1 MGFAFVIDLGKIITE
16 RGNFIF
22 KELVIK
28 MARVVKRGK
37 GRPAGTGH
45 GQQVV
50 HKLRHGFEGAL
61 AELDARGKSLPMLL
75 ADALETD
82 VNGTIRS
89 MSALLPRDVDISVN
103 AGDTLSDA
111 LAQIQVKLSES
122 RKASE
127 IIDGE
132 FVETGE
138 D

>member
-1 MGFAFVIDLGKIITE
+1 
-16 RGNFIF
+16 
-22 KELVIK
+22 
-28 MARVVKRGK
+28 MAVVKKAR

-89 MSALLPRDVDISVN
+89 MAALLPRDVDLTVN
-103 AGDTLSDA
+103 AGDTLGDA
-111 LAQIQVKLSES
+111 LAHIQVKLQE
-122 RKASE
+122 RKRGE
-127 IIDGE
+127 IIEAEYTDKS
-132 FVETGE
+132 ET
-138 D
+138 

>member
-1 MGFAFVIDLGKIITE
+1 
-16 RGNFIF
+16 
-22 KELVIK
+22 
-28 MARVVKRGK
+28 MAIVKKKR

-75 ADALETD
+75 ADALEAD

-89 MSALLPRDVDISVN
+89 MAALLPKDVDISL
-103 AGDTLSDA
+103 DTGSALGDA
-111 LAQIQVKLSES
+111 LSQIQVKLSE
-122 RKASE
+122 RKRGE
-127 IIDGE
+127 IIEAE
-132 FVETGE
+132 FSEEQSENEKT

>member
-1 MGFAFVIDLGKIITE
+1 MGKIQH
-16 RGNFIF
+16 
-22 KELVIK
+22 K
-28 MARVVKRGK
+28 KR

-61 AELDARGKSLPMLL
+61 QELDARGKSLDILL

-89 MSALLPRDVDISVN
+89 MAALLPKDVDISVS
-103 AGDTLSDA
+103 AGDSLSDA
-111 LAQIQVKLSES
+111 LRGVADKLASD
-122 RKASE
+122 KADKAKQAE

-132 FVETGE
+132 FTESE
-138 D
+138 

>member
-1 MGFAFVIDLGKIITE
+1 
-16 RGNFIF
+16 
-22 KELVIK
+22 
-28 MARVVKRGK
+28 MANVVKKKR

-89 MSALLPRDVDISVN
+89 MAALLPKDVDVTVN
-103 AGDTLSDA
+103 ASDTLGDA
-111 LAQIQVKLSES
+111 LSLVAAKLNEQKKE
-122 RKASE
+122 KAENE
-127 IIDGE
+127 IIDAE
-132 FVETGE
+132 FSDVT
-138 D
+138 DSPPSK